1 MTPEV
6 TLGSALAEPTV
17 NVRPAWIVRYGVAWV
32 GVFVGLFGPL
42 QILLPQQVQALAPD
56 GKEGALALVLGV
68 GALFA
73 LVANP
78 LFGALSDRTTSRF
91 GRRRPWI
98 ALGGLG
104 GVLALALLA
113 SAPTLTM
120 VVVGWCAVQT
130 MINSSYAALSA
141 VVPDQ
146 VPAAQRGTAAGF
158 LGLAQTVGIAGG
170 TGIAI
175 LAGGTVVGYLACA
188 AVLLVAFLPLL
199 LERDER
205 ILTRADRPS
214 WSWSA
219 LLGIVWISPRRYP
232 DFAWGWLTRFLMN
245 LANSI
250 ALLYLLY
257 FLTDSVR
264 VENPALG
271 VLILTGIDIAVTLV
285 SVIVAGM
292 WSDRIAK
299 RRVFVFGAGLTMAAA
314 MLLLAIWTTW
324 PGAIVAA
331 ILLGI
336 GFGAYTA
343 VDFALLTQLLP
354 ASADRG
360 KDLGVL
366 NIAGSLPQVI
376 APIVAAP
383 IVAHLGGYPTLYTV
397 AAAVGFTGAVLVYR
411 IKSVR

>member
-1 MTPEV
+1 MTPE
-6 TLGSALAEPTV
+6 TAAGSALAEPID
-17 NVRPAWIVRYGVAWV
+17 NVRPAWIVRYGVAWI

-42 QILLPQQVQALAPD
+42 QILLPQQVQALAPN

-104 GVLALALLA
+104 GVLALAVLA
-113 SAPTLTM
+113 SAPSLTM

-175 LAGGTVVGYLACA
+175 LAGGTVVGYLTCA

-205 ILTRADRPS
+205 ILTREDRPP
-214 WSWSA
+214 WNWSA
-219 LLGIVWISPRRYP
+219 LLGLVWINPRQHP

-257 FLTDSVR
+257 FLTDEVR

-271 VLILTGIDIAVTLV
+271 VLVLTGIDIAVTLV
-285 SVIVAGM
+285 SVTVAGM
-292 WSDRIAK
+292 WSDRIGK

-324 PGAIVAA
+324 TGAVLAA

-383 IVAHLGGYPTLYTV
+383 IVAHLGGYSTLYSV
-397 AAAVGFTGAVLVYR
+397 AAAVGIAGAVLVYR
-411 IKSVR
+411 IRSVR